1 LQGTPAAAIVPVVN
15 RLAIWKIVGLFFA
28 AACLPLAAASELE
41 AVDGPNVRVMQHKD
55 GSKTIFTRSPNNQV
69 LTKKTYSNAGRLSLI
84 TVYRMD
90 AGGNPIACKIYDGQ
104 KNELFKVR
112 YGYRKT
118 DGQLVMEE
126 MFDSR
131 VRRTNPKDP
140 AEEMPVQVVRYVID
154 AQGKRSSPIVY
165 NLLPGKTFEEIYGTS
180 TSALETNPFQADP
193 AGKPLNPRAKPVGGR

>member
-1 LQGTPAAAIVPVVN
+1 MTAAIVPAM
-15 RLAIWKIVGLFFA
+15 RALATWKIIGLVLA
-28 AACLPLAAASELE
+28 LALPPTHGASELE

-84 TVYRMD
+84 TIYRMN
-90 AGGNPIACKIYDGQ
+90 AAGNPISCKIYDGQ
-104 KNELFKVR
+104 NNELFKVA
-112 YGYRKT
+112 YGYRKS
-118 DGQLVMEE
+118 DGQLVMEQ

-140 AEEMPVQVVRYVID
+140 KEEMPVQVVRYVID
-154 AQGKRSSPIVY
+154 AQGKRSAPIVY

-180 TSALETNPFQADP
+180 TSALESNPFQGDKSGQPLKPRVTP
-193 AGKPLNPRAKPVGGR
+193 AGGR